1 MPHSNQASDPALP
14 PVSTTPA
21 SQADRNATSTPWAR
35 NTASMLRVLP
45 AAHEDQVLV
54 TQKLRDVGHGAFK
67 QKQVSDPRPLR
78 RKPVLE
84 VARHVTG
91 GGGQDADAAPWFA
104 RGIEHVIDE
113 GMHAAAGMS
122 QPAEGDDVAGASVG
136 LHERPSFP

>member
-1 MPHSNQASDPALP
+1 MPGLPGRPQRHVDALG
-14 PVSTTPA
+14 TPHGEHA
-21 SQADRNATSTPWAR
+21 QGVA
-35 NTASMLRVLP
+35 

-67 QKQVSDPRPLR
+67 QEQVSDPRPLR
-78 RKPVLE
+78 WEPVLE

-91 GGGQDADAAPWFA
+91 GGSQDADADPWFA

-122 QPAEGDDVAGASVG
+122 QPAEGDDVACAGIG
-136 LHERPSFP
+136 LHWGRSVL

>member
-1 MPHSNQASDPALP
+1 MPHSNQASNPALP
-14 PVSTTPA
+14 PVSTIPA

-35 NTASMLRVLP
+35 NHSEHAQGV
-45 AAHEDQVLV
+45 AAAYEDQVLV

-78 RKPVLE
+78 WKPVLE

-91 GGGQDADAAPWFA
+91 GGSQDADADPWFA